1 MSNERVD
8 GADPSFLSRAFPRLE
23 SLSGRL
29 IVFGTLVTLVAVAS
43 SILVLSVLIR
53 RQARTHL
60 VELLSQ
66 NQASAR
72 DLQKRSLTE
81 LLWISTLLSES
92 PTLRAAMDTYR
103 SEATVTGARRA
114 DLLAT
119 IGTEV
124 DRLRDLVGKGA
135 AIVTDERGVI
145 LAASPQAGLK
155 LGAGVDL
162 SGRRW
167 MREVLESSSPDVRPV
182 FGVMSLGEGPF
193 HVGCV
198 PIVMQGFVIG
208 TLTLGDRMDS
218 AWLSARRSASRS
230 DVALIL
236 DEETADATLEFGRL
250 DPTMLARIHESKGPG
265 PGSVELLPIGG
276 QEYLVAPIPLGSDD
290 QGRPA
295 TLLLVQ
301 SLTLALQPVQ
311 RSLLVALLSCGI
323 LTVVLAGIA
332 AWRIAR
338 SILSPLERFVAFIRS
353 MATHRDASLRFE
365 DRGLTTEIRILN
377 EAFGDLLG
385 SLQTREKEELT
396 RVERLKESEKLAALG
411 RMLSGAAHEINNP
424 LTGVMGQ
431 VDLAL
436 AAGKMDEAARGRLES
451 ARREAKRIAAL
462 VRNLLKVAHRDTGER
477 KQVDLHQILR
487 ETIALRQH
495 DYDTAGLKLAYEPS
509 AGPLELE
516 ANELEL
522 QQVFLNII
530 NNAYDAM
537 KELGVG
543 EGLTIR
549 TQLQNGR
556 VVVTLADSGPGMKDP
571 GKVFDHFYT
580 TKDVGKGT
588 GLGLSISHA
597 IVQNHGGAISAQNTR
612 EGGACFTITLPLGPR
627 EPAAKTGPASPVPA
641 PPGAPPAIATALVVE
656 DEASVLEYQLEIL
669 RSLGATPVG
678 ARSGDEAVECLKVRE
693 FQVIVSDL
701 KMPGGM
707 SGADLFQ
714 WVMHNRPAL
723 ASRFVFVTGDTA
735 SESTREFLQ
744 RAGRPYLMKPFG
756 VDDYV
761 RALRESQESLVSA

>member
-8 GADPSFLSRAFPRLE
+8 VAGRSFLGRAFPRLE

-29 IVFGTLVTLVAVAS
+29 ILFGTLVTLVAVAS
-43 SILVLSVLIR
+43 SLLVLSVVIR

-72 DLQKRSLTE
+72 DLQERSLTE
-81 LLWISTLLSES
+81 LLWISTLMSES

-103 SEATVTGARRA
+103 SEAAVSGARA

-124 DRLRDLVGKGA
+124 DKLRRLVGRGA
-135 AIVTDERGVI
+135 AIVTDERGVV
-145 LAASPQAGLK
+145 LAASPRPEVNVE
-155 LGAGVDL
+155 AGVDL

-167 MREVLESSSPDVRPV
+167 MHEVLEGTGAETRPV
-182 FGVMSLGEGPF
+182 FGVMSLSGTLF
-193 HVGCV
+193 HVGSV

-218 AWLSARRSASRS
+218 AWLSALRSSSRS
-230 DVALIL
+230 DVALVL
-236 DEETADATLEFGRL
+236 GDETADSTLDFGRL
-250 DPTMLARIHESKGPG
+250 DPALLARMHASDRPG
-265 PGSVELLPIGG
+265 PASVELLPLSGG
-276 QEYLVAPIPLGSDD
+276 EYLIAPIPLGRDD

-311 RSLLVALLSCGI
+311 RSLLAALLSCGI

-338 SILSPLERFVAFIRS
+338 SILSPLERFVGFIRS

-377 EAFGDLLG
+377 EAFGELLG
-385 SLQTREKEELT
+385 SLQAREKEELL

-436 AAGKMDEAARGRLES
+436 AAGQMDEAARGRLES

-477 KQVDLHQILR
+477 KQVDLHQLLR

-495 DYDTAGLKLAYEPS
+495 DYATSGLKLVYEPC
-509 AGPLELE
+509 AAPLALE
-516 ANELEL
+516 ANELEV

-543 EGLTIR
+543 KGLLIR
-549 TQLQNGR
+549 TELQKGR
-556 VVVTLADSGPGMKDP
+556 VVVTLSDSGPGMKDP

-597 IVQNHGGAISAQNTR
+597 IVQNHGGAITARNAR
-612 EGGACFTITLPLGPR
+612 DGGACFTVTLPLGPR
-627 EPAAKTGPASPVPA
+627 EPAARPEPAAPGPASS
-641 PPGAPPAIATALVVE
+641 GSRPAIATALVVE
-656 DEASVLEYQLEIL
+656 DETSVLEYQLEIL

-707 SGADLFQ
+707 SGADLFH
-714 WVMHNRPAL
+714 WVTQNRPAL

-735 SESTREFLQ
+735 SETTREFLQ

-761 RALRESQESLVSA
+761 RALRESQESRVAV